1 MIGLTIINC
10 WTLSIFYLVLLL
22 LVGPSK
28 ELASSAV
35 RAKRAKRLV
44 PKKQQIQELIKT
56 APQGQHQPYVITS
69 SLPKSAP
76 PPLRYVSKDRQK
88 QEILREDI
96 ASVTILASNAASVLL
111 VNGTTITVNPPELN
125 QRTMEDVWL
134 AVRSTLQVTA
144 SEFSA
149 VLNTSYFT
157 TREELIDIK
166 MGNHPA
172 FNGNAACT
180 WGLRVEPTAFRQY
193 VQATGHLVAE
203 TGLHI
208 HSNGKY
214 GASPDGL
221 VVDKKDGSQGLLEI
235 KCMYGKRTKTK
246 MKQYNYCPNRFYDQI
261 QGQMAVCDKPWCD
274 LMIWIPKNSKQ
285 KNYSIL
291 RVFRNET
298 YWDSKLSPAL
308 EVFCNQVATFKKET
322 RI

>member
-1 MIGLTIINC
+1 MNC
-10 WTLSIFYLVLLL
+10 RTLSIVYLVLLL
-22 LVGPSK
+22 LVGPSQ

-44 PKKQQIQELIKT
+44 PKKQEIQELVKT
-56 APQGQHQPYVITS
+56 SPQPEVVS
-69 SLPKSAP
+69 SFSISAP
-76 PPLRYVSKDRQK
+76 PQLRRVSKDRQK

-96 ASVTILASNAASVLL
+96 ASVTILAPNNASVLL
-111 VNGTTITVNPPELN
+111 VNGTIITVDPRELH
-125 QRTMEDVWL
+125 QRTKEDVWL

-144 SEFSA
+144 SECSA

-157 TREELIDIK
+157 PRQELIDIK
-166 MGNHPA
+166 LGNSPA
-172 FNGNAACT
+172 FKGNAACT
-180 WGLRVEPTAFRQY
+180 WGLKVEPTAFRQY
-193 VQATGHLVAE
+193 VQATGNLAEE

-208 HSNGKY
+208 HPNGKY

-221 VVDKKDGSQGLLEI
+221 VVDKKDGSKGLLEI
-235 KCMYGKRTKTK
+235 KCMYSRRTKTK

-261 QGQMAVCDKPWCD
+261 QGQMAICDKPWCD

-298 YWDSKLSPAL
+298 YWDNQLGPAL
-308 EVFCNQVATFKKET
+308 EGFCDEVTAFKKKYECEG
-322 RI
+322 IIE

>member
-1 MIGLTIINC
+1 MICLTIRNC
-10 WTLSIFYLVLLL
+10 WPLSIFYLILLL
-22 LVGPSK
+22 LVGPSQ

-44 PKKQQIQELIKT
+44 PKKQQIQDFVKT
-56 APQGQHQPYVITS
+56 TPQPGVVS
-69 SLPKSAP
+69 SFPISAP
-76 PPLRYVSKDRQK
+76 PKLRNVPKDRK
-88 QEILREDI
+88 RQEISREEI
-96 ASVTILASNAASVLL
+96 SSVTVLAPNEASVLL
-111 VNGTTITVNPPELN
+111 VNGTTITVKPQELD
-125 QRTMEDVWL
+125 QRSMEHVWL
-134 AVRSTLQVTA
+134 AVRSSLQVTA

-166 MGNHPA
+166 MGNRPA
-172 FNGNAACT
+172 FEGNAACT
-180 WGLRVEPTAFRQY
+180 WGLNVEPTAFRQY
-193 VQATGHLVAE
+193 AKATNNLVEE

-208 HSNGKY
+208 HPNGKY

-221 VVDKKDGSQGLLEI
+221 VMDKKDGSQGLLEI

-246 MKQYNYCPNRFYDQI
+246 MKQYDFCPNRFFDQI
-261 QGQMAVCDKPWCD
+261 QGQMAICDRPWCD

-298 YWDSKLSPAL
+298 YWDNKLGPAL
-308 EVFCNQVATFKKET
+308 EKFCDEVAALKMKQECEG
-322 RI
+322 IE